1 MENSFT
7 CKKYGTCLD
16 IKYRCDN
23 KVDCPNDES
32 DEMDCESFIPHSG
45 YDKRHPPK
53 TTNFSI
59 DVSLDILDIY
69 HIEELQ
75 YQYKIRFR
83 LIMKWFDPRITFN
96 HLHEHSPNNL
106 LEDEFQHLW
115 MPELSFGKSVNGD
128 KTIIDGDL
136 GVKIERTVGDPDND
150 KEVLTYDGKSNAIIT
165 SRSYNLEH
173 QCRFNLRNF
182 PFDKQFC
189 YFEIAIPERLKDQ
202 YKLNLEKVEE
212 KPIELI
218 QYNKLESLWSQNKNI
233 EKIDVILRFERE
245 FVGQLFITYLPTLS
259 LIAVTELTLIIDPGR
274 FEATIMVAL
283 TSKLVMYTLYQSVEA
298 SLPQT
303 AYLKLID
310 IWLLMGLLLPFVI
323 MLILIA
329 VDKGL
334 MNGKAIKTI
343 KIAIPLVTIHLILI
357 YIFNALFCVFDKRVP
372 N

>member
-1 MENSFT
+1 
-7 CKKYGTCLD
+7 
-16 IKYRCDN
+16 
-23 KVDCPNDES
+23 
-32 DEMDCESFIPHSG
+32 MDCESIIPNSG

-53 TTNFSI
+53 TTNFTI

-83 LIMKWFDPRITFN
+83 LIMKWFDPRLTFN

-106 LEDEFQHLW
+106 LEDEFEHLW

-128 KTIIDGDL
+128 KSIIDKNLD
-136 GVKIERTVGDPDND
+136 VKIERTFGEPDND
-150 KEVLTYDGKSNAIIT
+150 KEVMTYDGKFNAIII
-165 SRSYNLEH
+165 SRSYHLEH
-173 QCRFNLRNF
+173 QCRFNLKDF

-189 YFEIAIPERLKDQ
+189 YFELRIPDRLKGQ

-212 KPIELI
+212 HPIELI
-218 QYNKLESLWSQNKNI
+218 QYNKLESLWSKCKNKENI
-233 EKIDVILRFERE
+233 SVILRFERQ
-245 FVGQLFITYLPTLS
+245 FVGQLFVTYLPTLC

-334 MNGKAIKTI
+334 MDGKAIKTI
-343 KIAIPLVTIHLILI
+343 KIAIPLVTINLILI

-372 N
+372 SLA

>member
-1 MENSFT
+1 
-7 CKKYGTCLD
+7 
-16 IKYRCDN
+16 
-23 KVDCPNDES
+23 
-32 DEMDCESFIPHSG
+32 MDCESIIPNSG

-83 LIMKWFDPRITFN
+83 LIMKWFDPRLTFN

-106 LEDEFQHLW
+106 LEDEFEHLW

-128 KTIIDGDL
+128 KSIIDKNLD
-136 GVKIERTVGDPDND
+136 VKIERTFGEPDND
-150 KEVLTYDGKSNAIIT
+150 KEVMTYDGKSNAIIT
-165 SRSYNLEH
+165 SRSYHLEH
-173 QCRFNLRNF
+173 QCRFNLKDF

-189 YFEIAIPERLKDQ
+189 YFELTIPDRLKGQ

-212 KPIELI
+212 HPIELI
-218 QYNKLESLWSQNKNI
+218 QYNKLESLWSKCNNKENI
-233 EKIDVILRFERE
+233 SVILRFERQ
-245 FVGQLFITYLPTLS
+245 FVGQLFVTYLPTLC

-310 IWLLMGLLLPFVI
+310 VWLLMGLLLPFVI

-334 MNGKAIKTI
+334 MDEKAIKTI
-343 KIAIPLVTIHLILI
+343 KIAIPLVTINLILI

-372 N
+372 SLA

>member
-1 MENSFT
+1 
-7 CKKYGTCLD
+7 
-16 IKYRCDN
+16 
-23 KVDCPNDES
+23 
-32 DEMDCESFIPHSG
+32 MDCESIIPNSG

-53 TTNFSI
+53 TTNFTI

-83 LIMKWFDPRITFN
+83 LIMKWFDPRLTFN

-106 LEDEFQHLW
+106 LEDEFKHLW

-128 KTIIDGDL
+128 KTIIDKNLD
-136 GVKIERTVGDPDND
+136 VKIERTYGEPDND
-150 KEVLTYDGKSNAIIT
+150 KEVMTYDGKSNAIIT
-165 SRSYNLEH
+165 SRSYHLEH
-173 QCRFNLRNF
+173 QCRFNLKDF

-189 YFEIAIPERLKDQ
+189 YFELEIPDRLKGQ
-202 YKLNLEKVEE
+202 FKLNLEEVEE
-212 KPIELI
+212 HRIELI
-218 QYNKLESLWSQNKNI
+218 QYNKLESLWSKCKNK
-233 EKIDVILRFERE
+233 EKINVILRFERQ
-245 FVGQLFITYLPTLS
+245 FVGQLFVTYLPTLC

-334 MNGKAIKTI
+334 MDGKAIKTI
-343 KIAIPLVTIHLILI
+343 KIAIPLVTINLILI

-372 N
+372 SLA

>member
-1 MENSFT
+1 
-7 CKKYGTCLD
+7 
-16 IKYRCDN
+16 
-23 KVDCPNDES
+23 
-32 DEMDCESFIPHSG
+32 MDCESIIPNSG

-53 TTNFSI
+53 TTNFTI

-75 YQYKIRFR
+75 YQYKISFR
-83 LIMKWFDPRITFN
+83 LIMKWFDPRLTFN

-106 LEDEFQHLW
+106 LEDEFKNLW

-128 KTIIDGDL
+128 KSIIDKNLD
-136 GVKIERTVGDPDND
+136 VKIERTFGEPDND
-150 KEVLTYDGKSNAIIT
+150 KEVMTYDGKFNAIIT
-165 SRSYNLEH
+165 SRSYHLEH
-173 QCRFNLRNF
+173 QCRFNLKDF

-189 YFEIAIPERLKDQ
+189 YFELRIPDRLKGQ

-212 KPIELI
+212 HPIELI
-218 QYNKLESLWSQNKNI
+218 QYNKLESLWSKCKNKENI
-233 EKIDVILRFERE
+233 SVILRFERQ
-245 FVGQLFITYLPTLS
+245 FVGQLFVTYLPTLC

-334 MNGKAIKTI
+334 MDGKAIKTI
-343 KIAIPLVTIHLILI
+343 KIAIPLVTINLILI

-372 N
+372 SLA

>member
-1 MENSFT
+1 
-7 CKKYGTCLD
+7 
-16 IKYRCDN
+16 
-23 KVDCPNDES
+23 
-32 DEMDCESFIPHSG
+32 MDCESIIPNSG

-53 TTNFSI
+53 TTNFTI

-83 LIMKWFDPRITFN
+83 LIMKWFDPRLTFN

-106 LEDEFQHLW
+106 LEDEFKHLW
-115 MPELSFGKSVNGD
+115 MPELSFGKAVNGD
-128 KTIIDGDL
+128 KSIIDKNLD
-136 GVKIERTVGDPDND
+136 VKIERAFGEPDND
-150 KEVLTYDGKSNAIIT
+150 KEVMTYDGKYNAITT
-165 SRSYNLEH
+165 SRSYHLEH
-173 QCRFNLRNF
+173 QCRFNLRDF

-189 YFEIAIPERLKDQ
+189 YFELTIPDRLKGQ

-212 KPIELI
+212 HPIELI
-218 QYNKLESLWSQNKNI
+218 QYNKLESLWSKCKNKENI
-233 EKIDVILRFERE
+233 SVILRFERQ
-245 FVGQLFITYLPTLS
+245 FVGQLFVTYLPTLC

-334 MNGKAIKTI
+334 MDGKAIKTI
-343 KIAIPLVTIHLILI
+343 KIAIPLVTINLILI

-372 N
+372 SLA

>member
-1 MENSFT
+1 
-7 CKKYGTCLD
+7 
-16 IKYRCDN
+16 
-23 KVDCPNDES
+23 
-32 DEMDCESFIPHSG
+32 MDCQSIAHKSG

-53 TTNFSI
+53 TDNLSI
-59 DVSLDILDIY
+59 NVSLTILDIY

-75 YQYKIRFR
+75 YQYKIRFK
-83 LIMKWFDPRITFN
+83 LAMKWFDPRLTFYN
-96 HLHEHSPNNL
+96 LHENIPNNL
-106 LEDEFQHLW
+106 LIDEFKGLW
-115 MPELSFGKSVNGD
+115 MPELEFGKSVNGD

-136 GVKIERTVGDPDND
+136 GVKIERIVGMPDND
-150 KEVLTYDGKSNAIIT
+150 MEVMTYEGKSNALVT
-165 SRSYNLEH
+165 SRAYNLEH

-189 YFEIAIPERLKDQ
+189 YFELRVPERLQ
-202 YKLNLEKVEE
+202 GQFKLNLENVEE
-212 KPIELI
+212 QAIELI
-218 QYNKLESLWSQNKNI
+218 QYNKLDSIWKQERNMESIN
-233 EKIDVILRFERE
+233 VTLRFERE

-259 LIAVTELTLIIDPGR
+259 LIAITELTLIIDPGR

-310 IWLLMGLLLPFVI
+310 IWLLMGLLLPFII

-334 MNGKAIKTI
+334 MNRKAIKTI
-343 KIAIPLVTIHLILI
+343 KIAIPLVTINLILI
-357 YIFNALFCVFDKRVP
+357 YIFNAFFCVYDKGVP
-372 N
+372 NFA